1 MYSNGNGTMNQRDGP
16 EWRLGSI
23 VPFSR
28 KRSLRVVTTGPAT
41 ASAFL
46 GRMPGWRAFLF
57 AEYAIHVEARS
68 RSLRPSF
75 ESRGGKERA
84 AARNSTWPGA
94 ACDDNDDDPP
104 KTPRPHLD
112 FYKTVARAAFCEF
125 STQATRS
132 IQKVE
137 PLAGYFRP
145 VERRAVG

>member
-1 MYSNGNGTMNQRDGP
+1 MNQRDGP

-84 AARNSTWPGA
+84 AARNST
-94 ACDDNDDDPP
+94 
-104 KTPRPHLD
+104 
-112 FYKTVARAAFCEF
+112 
-125 STQATRS
+125 
-132 IQKVE
+132 
-137 PLAGYFRP
+137 
-145 VERRAVG
+145 